1 VIRRP
6 PASLRHVTAHRTA
19 FLAVAVTVLFTV
31 ACVAGTAAFE
41 STVTSIAVRRSLAGA
56 PGTTILASAQ
66 ASAASAG
73 RKSAIITAEIRTAT
87 AGLPVTFYGSQ
98 QSQPLDLSSSQ
109 QAPSPA
115 QAELLS
121 LPALRLHA
129 TLLAGRWPAAAGSG
143 PLQVCASVQPARL
156 LHLSVGQ
163 HLTLPAALSGRPV
176 SLHVACVFRMI
187 APSGPY
193 WSLSPLGSSGI
204 SREGGFTLYG
214 PLVASPAALT
224 AAHVPVASVSWL
236 AVPDWSGLRPA
247 SLAGLSSR
255 IGAAAS
261 DLADSAALGGAQVST
276 RLPLLLSNLSAALVV
291 ARSQLTIGLL
301 ILLLM
306 AGAALAV
313 TVRLLSMQREAEA
326 ALLAAR
332 GAGRRQLA
340 ARGITDALLLAVPAC
355 AAGPFLGSW
364 MAQLLTRFG
373 PLRRI
378 GLHLNPGQPAAAWL
392 AAAAVAAGCAVIIAM
407 PWLRRPA
414 SPVAQRAVRGRQRVV
429 GAALAAG
436 ADLALVVL
444 AVLAGWQLAHFSA
457 PVGTGLSG
465 SLGVDPI
472 LVSAPVLAL
481 AAGATLTLRALPL
494 ATRLADGAAA
504 SGRGITLPV
513 AAWQVSRRPLRQAG
527 PALLGV
533 LAVAIVVI
541 SAAETS
547 SWNRSV
553 QARASFAVGADARV
567 MLPAAAPLPA
577 GEVAD
582 VAAAPGVRA
591 STPVA
596 SVPVVL
602 PQGAATL
609 LALGSRSAASLSPI
623 RADTGVPATG
633 SLLRRLQPT
642 GPAPG
647 TAIPGEPARL
657 QVSAQLHAT
666 GVAGPDLVADLA
678 DAAGVSYRVPLGPL
692 AADGRPHVLTA
703 AITTGQ
709 HAEYPLRLTGFVLEY
724 LQAGTHVMPGTLRI
738 GPVRA
743 AAAAG
748 RPGAALPVTAAA
760 GLVTATGGP
769 AVFAPSQAVVRATR
783 GVLTMTFRTGQGHGK
798 VKTAAGVF
806 VSAADGPAPSA
817 VPALATR
824 AFLAASGLRVG
835 SSELVNVQGVQLRC
849 DIVGS
854 VVRFP
859 TATGGAGALIVN
871 QEELQSALRALGI
884 APLPVSQW
892 WLATSGRPRLSGLP
906 PGTSVVTDAAVA
918 RSLGSLPLS
927 VAPLQALLA
936 IAAAALLLACGA
948 FVVSVA
954 TGRDTRRDV
963 ALLDAL
969 GARSGQVVWL
979 QCLQQAMVAV
989 PAAAAGLALGVL
1001 LSRLIVPAVS
1011 LTSQAAHPIPPVL
1024 VRVPWP
1030 AAIGTTVVIA
1040 VLPVVVAAFAA
1051 TRPIAAAWRLR
1062 VEEET

>member
-1 VIRRP
+1 MRRP

-56 PGTTILASAQ
+56 PGTTILASTQ
-66 ASAASAG
+66 ASTAAAG

-87 AGLPVTFYGSQ
+87 AGLPVRFYGSQ
-98 QSQPLDLSSSQ
+98 QSQPLDLGSRT
-109 QAPSPA
+109 APSPA

-129 TLLAGRWPAAAGSG
+129 TLVAGRWPAAGAG
-143 PLQVCASVQPARL
+143 PLQVCAAVQPARL

-176 SLHVACVFRMI
+176 SLRVACLFRMI

-193 WSLSPLGSSGI
+193 WSLSPLGTSGI
-204 SREGGFTLYG
+204 SRAGGFTLYG

-224 AAHVPVASVSWL
+224 AARVPVASVSWL
-236 AVPDWSGLRPA
+236 AVPDWSRLRPA

-276 RLPLLLSNLSAALVV
+276 RLPVLLSNLSAALVV

-340 ARGITDALLLAVPAC
+340 ARGITDALLLAAPAC

-364 MAQLLTRFG
+364 MAQLLSSFG

-414 SPVAQRAVRGRQRVV
+414 SPVAERAVRGRQRVV

-494 ATRLADGAAA
+494 ATALADGAAA

-513 AAWQVSRRPLRQAG
+513 AAWQLSRRPLRQAG

-541 SAAETS
+541 SAAETA
-547 SWNRSV
+547 SWDRSV
-553 QARASFAVGADARV
+553 QARASFDVGADARV

-582 VAAAPGVRA
+582 VTAAPGVRA
-591 STPVA
+591 ST
-596 SVPVVL
+596 
-602 PQGAATL
+602 
-609 LALGSRSAASLSPI
+609 RW
-623 RADTGVPATG
+623 
-633 SLLRRLQPT
+633 
-642 GPAPG
+642 
-647 TAIPGEPARL
+647 
-657 QVSAQLHAT
+657 
-666 GVAGPDLVADLA
+666 
-678 DAAGVSYRVPLGPL
+678 
-692 AADGRPHVLTA
+692 
-703 AITTGQ
+703 
-709 HAEYPLRLTGFVLEY
+709 
-724 LQAGTHVMPGTLRI
+724 
-738 GPVRA
+738 
-743 AAAAG
+743 
-748 RPGAALPVTAAA
+748 
-760 GLVTATGGP
+760 
-769 AVFAPSQAVVRATR
+769 
-783 GVLTMTFRTGQGHGK
+783 TM
-798 VKTAAGVF
+798 
-806 VSAADGPAPSA
+806 
-817 VPALATR
+817 
-824 AFLAASGLRVG
+824 
-835 SSELVNVQGVQLRC
+835 
-849 DIVGS
+849 
-854 VVRFP
+854 
-859 TATGGAGALIVN
+859 
-871 QEELQSALRALGI
+871 
-884 APLPVSQW
+884 
-892 WLATSGRPRLSGLP
+892 
-906 PGTSVVTDAAVA
+906 
-918 RSLGSLPLS
+918 LS
-927 VAPLQALLA
+927 V
-936 IAAAALLLACGA
+936 
-948 FVVSVA
+948 
-954 TGRDTRRDV
+954 
-963 ALLDAL
+963 
-969 GARSGQVVWL
+969 
-979 QCLQQAMVAV
+979 
-989 PAAAAGLALGVL
+989 
-1001 LSRLIVPAVS
+1001 
-1011 LTSQAAHPIPPVL
+1011 
-1024 VRVPWP
+1024 
-1030 AAIGTTVVIA
+1030 
-1040 VLPVVVAAFAA
+1040 
-1051 TRPIAAAWRLR
+1051 
-1062 VEEET
+1062 